1 MMTACIIETSKNTI
15 KSFFS
20 VLWLYFMCPFCHDD
34 CCTLIILTPWLSGSV
49 GASHYAG
56 RAKLHIKSPLIQ
68 KRSLIAATQG
78 LLSPSP
84 VREALG
90 SYLDLHFISNT
101 QPSSG
106 PSCSRYNPS
115 TTLGRLVEILRKKRF
130 IFAWNSL
137 QLSVRQETRK
147 LKMN

>member
-56 RAKLHIKSPLIQ
+56 RAVTYKKPLNPKKKSDCGNT
-68 KRSLIAATQG
+68 RAAQ
-78 LLSPSP
+78 S
-84 VREALG
+84 
-90 SYLDLHFISNT
+90 
-101 QPSSG
+101 
-106 PSCSRYNPS
+106 
-115 TTLGRLVEILRKKRF
+115 
-130 IFAWNSL
+130 FAG
-137 QLSVRQETRK
+137 
-147 LKMN
+147 